1 MFIAFFGIDE
11 KKREKKMS
19 IELKCKLKIRLSAD
33 VNGSYFIEKMKSLGA
48 EFTDIQADWYVDV
61 DGDIKELQNAI
72 VVVSYDRVWEV
83 VDEVSTNM
91 RGAILMELLTTG
103 VVNDGISII
112 KETEEIVEK
121 LEDAGL
127 VEDAATEKSTED
139 KFKELKE
146 KVKTKKE
153 VVEKKDPVVEKVI
166 LQGKKHVDVSSGAKW
181 TEKETA
187 TLMLLVDD
195 GLPAKDI
202 AETLGRNYNSVY
214 KKIKRLE
221 RTDFKKKR
229 TSDISKDVKSKDT
242 TEVIKNDNAWTE
254 EELDILSVNL
264 DKDVKVLEKMLGRP
278 ARQIERKIDRMLDG
292 KER

>member
-1 MFIAFFGIDE
+1 MSIAFFGIDDE
-11 KKREKKMS
+11 KKREKNMS

-33 VNGSYFIEKMKSLGA
+33 VRGGYFIEKMRSLGA
-48 EFTDIQADWYVDV
+48 EFTDIQVDWYVDV

-72 VVVSYDRVWEV
+72 VIVSYDRVWEV

-112 KETEEIVEK
+112 KETEDIVEK
-121 LEDAGL
+121 LEDAGFVKDE
-127 VEDAATEKSTED
+127 VEEKSTED

-153 VVEKKDPVVEKVI
+153 VVEKKDPVVN
-166 LQGKKHVDVSSGAKW
+166 DVSSGAKW

-187 TLMLLVDD
+187 TLMLLVDE

-202 AETLGRNYNSVY
+202 AEKLGRNYNSVY
-214 KKIKRLE
+214 KKINRLE

-229 TSDISKDVKSKDT
+229 TSEASKDVESKDT
-242 TEVIKNDNAWTE
+242 TEVVKNDNAWTE

-264 DKDVKVLEKMLGRP
+264 DKDIKVLEKMLGRP